1 MLAVT
6 GRAAMSYLDNG
17 VVKVGVDLAK
27 GGSITYLSVSG
38 TSSNVINSYDLG
50 RQVQQSYYSGPN
62 PYNPSNNI
70 NPSWNPWPWNPIQTG
85 DSYNNT
91 SQVLTQSNDGQ
102 TIYVKC
108 IPKQWALNNVPGE
121 CTFESWIRLSNNVVI
136 VSNRL
141 VNARSDTNQY
151 TGYDQELPAVYTIG
165 TLSRL
170 VSYAGNAPF
179 TGDAVTNL
187 SNNPPPLWN
196 HWSATESWAAQ
207 LNASDWG
214 VGIYNPGAVYFSG
227 GFSGTLG
234 SGGPTSPNTGYMS
247 PLQTEVL
254 DSNIAYTY
262 NYHLILGTLTQIR
275 NWVYAQ
281 PYRPGCNFIFQSD
294 RQHWWY
300 QNTTDFGWPLTN
312 NRVRVNLAGVNP
324 MLVSS
329 RVAFS
334 ATNTPKIY
342 IRAAHHIASAAGHT
356 GANLYW
362 LTNGTGV
369 NTFNASCVT
378 SFPILADGQFHT
390 YAVNMATSSNYTGV
404 ITQLRF
410 DPTFNSSAGDYV
422 DVAAIS
428 SAPIATQNLIQNG
441 DFLANAAAFTT
452 WPGYAPPNGTVAITN
467 WVNSYNTGVGLNGA
481 GTGGA
486 VGNPFGPVT
495 NAGYNYAFVQG
506 GLGALTQNLPT
517 AYTTNAVY
525 QFSFDAAARAGNSS
539 VTFRA
544 EIADNSVT
552 HMTTPNLTG
561 NPATFTHFNLTFSS
575 PATFNGVPSVRLFNL
590 TGGDNTI
597 CFANV
602 SLILL
607 WTKSATTATLA
618 SSANPSTYGGAVTLT
633 ATVTTTNGIPTGTVT
648 FKDGGVTLG
657 TGGLG
662 GGSGNS
668 ATATLALTNLAATTH
683 SLTANYNGDTNFI
696 GSSSVALAQVV
707 NQKPLT
713 VAGLAA
719 DNKIYD
725 GGTNATLSGI
735 AALTGM
741 VSGDA
746 VALTGTPAASFA
758 DKNVGNGKAV
768 NVSGYA
774 LGGGSATN
782 YSLTQP
788 TLSGNIAP
796 RPVTLS
802 GSRAYDSTPVAA
814 ATILTCVNNVDGA
827 NLTLSGSGV
836 LASPN
841 VGIQALSA
849 GTLALGGTAASNY
862 TLTGMSGAVNI
873 TASASTTTLVATT
886 NPSLPGSNVIFT
898 ATVSAVL
905 SGGGTPTNAVQF
917 RTNGIAAQL
926 VGLNASAQAFYATS
940 LLPHGSNLI
949 TAVYVS
955 DGNFL
960 VSSNTLVQVVNTPP
974 MANALVLG
982 AVSGWPASL
991 NYFVGSNA
999 PTDVDGDP
1007 LTVATSAAAHGTV
1020 SSDGTNAIYIA
1031 TNNFAGTDSFNY
1043 TVSDSFGA
1051 TATNL
1056 VTVSVIAD
1064 SPGLN
1069 SLSVGLSNGNLV
1081 LTYLGI
1087 PFNNYALER
1096 TYGLAPTAW
1105 TPIITNPA
1113 AANGFLLFTNLPL
1126 PGTNTFWRTRH
1137 VP

>member
-1 MLAVT
+1 M
-6 GRAAMSYLDNG
+6 
-17 VVKVGVDLAK
+17 
-27 GGSITYLSVSG
+27 
-38 TSSNVINSYDLG
+38 
-50 RQVQQSYYSGPN
+50 
-62 PYNPSNNI
+62 
-70 NPSWNPWPWNPIQTG
+70 
-85 DSYNNT
+85 
-91 SQVLTQSNDGQ
+91 LTQSNDGQ

-121 CTFESWIRLSNNVVI
+121 CTFESWIKLSNNVVV

-141 VNARSDTNQY
+141 LNARSDTTQY

-187 SNNPPPLWN
+187 PNNPPPLWN

-207 LNASDWG
+207 LNTSDWG

-227 GFSGTLG
+227 GFSGTPG

-262 NYHLILGTLTQIR
+262 SYHLILGTLTQIR

-300 QNTTDFGWPLTN
+300 QNTTDSGWPLTN

-324 MLVSS
+324 MIVSS
-329 RVAFS
+329 QVAFS
-334 ATNTPKIY
+334 ATNVPKIY
-342 IRAAHHIASAAGHT
+342 IRAAHHIANPAGHT

-362 LTNGTGV
+362 LTNGSGL
-369 NTFNASCVT
+369 NTFNSSCVA
-378 SFPILADGQFHT
+378 SFPILVDGQFHT
-390 YAVNMATSSNYTGV
+390 YAVNMATSSNYRGV
-404 ITQLRF
+404 ITHLRF
-410 DPTFNSSAGDYV
+410 DPTFNSAVGDYV

-428 SAPIATQNLIQNG
+428 SSPIATPNLILNG

-452 WPGYAPPNGTVAITN
+452 WPGYAPPIGTVEITN
-467 WVNSYNTGVGLNGA
+467 WVNTYNTGVGLNGA
-481 GTGGA
+481 SAGGA

-495 NAGYNYAFVQG
+495 NAGYIYAFMQG
-506 GLGALTQNLPT
+506 GLGALSQDLPA

-525 QFSFDAAARAGNSS
+525 QLSFDVAARAGNAS

-544 EIADNSVT
+544 QIADNSVT
-552 HMTTPNLTG
+552 HMATANLIG
-561 NPATFTHFNLTFSS
+561 NPATFTHFDYTFSS
-575 PATFNGVPSVRLFNL
+575 PATFNGTPSVKLINL

-607 WTKSATTATLA
+607 WNKSTTTTTLA
-618 SSANPSTYGGAVTLT
+618 SGANPSTYGSAVSLT

-648 FKDGGVTLG
+648 FKDGGTTLG
-657 TGGLG
+657 KGVLG
-662 GGSGNS
+662 GGSGNT
-668 ATATLALTNLAATTH
+668 ATATLALTNLSAITH

-696 GSSSVALAQVV
+696 GSTSVALAQVV
-707 NQKPLT
+707 NRKPLT

-725 GGTNATLSGI
+725 GGTNATLSET
-735 AALTGM
+735 AALVGV
-741 VSGDA
+741 VSGDT

-758 DKNVGNGKAV
+758 DKNVGSGKPV
-768 NVSGYA
+768 SVSGYA
-774 LGGGSATN
+774 LSGAGATN

-788 TLSGNIAP
+788 ALNANITA

-802 GSRAYDSTPVAA
+802 GSRVYDGTAA
-814 ATILTCVNNVDGA
+814 ADATILTLGNNVDGA

-836 LASPN
+836 LASQN
-841 VGIQALSA
+841 VGAQTIAA
-849 GTLALGGTAASNY
+849 GTLALGGAAAGNY
-862 TLTGMSGAVNI
+862 TLTGMNGAVTI
-873 TASASTTTLVATT
+873 TASASTTTLVTMI
-886 NPSLPGSNVIFT
+886 NPALPGANVTFT

-905 SGGGTPTNAVQF
+905 PGNGTPTNAVQF
-917 RTNGIAAQL
+917 RTNGVAAEL
-926 VGLNASAQAFYATS
+926 VDLNANAQAVYATS
-940 LLPHGSNLI
+940 LLPHGSNLV

-960 VSSNTLVQVVNTPP
+960 VSSSSLMQVVNTPP
-974 MANALVLG
+974 IANALTLG
-982 AVSGWPASL
+982 AVSGSPATL
-991 NYFVGSNA
+991 YIFAGPNA
-999 PTDVDGDP
+999 PTDADGDR
-1007 LTVATSAAAHGTV
+1007 LTVTSASGATHGAV
-1020 SSDGTNAIYIA
+1020 SSDGTNATYTA
-1031 TNNFAGTDSFNY
+1031 TDNFAGTDSFNY
-1043 TVSDSFGA
+1043 TVNDSYA
-1051 TATNL
+1051 ASTTNA
-1056 VTVSVIAD
+1056 VTVSVIAN
-1064 SPGLN
+1064 SPDLN
-1069 SLSVGLSNGNLV
+1069 SLTVGLSSGEVL
-1081 LTYLGI
+1081 LTYLGV
-1087 PFNNYALER
+1087 PGNNYALER
-1096 TYGLAPTAW
+1096 TFSLAPPAW
-1105 TPIITNPA
+1105 LPIVTNPA
-1113 AANGFLLFTNLPL
+1113 PAGGYLLFTNLPL
-1126 PGTNTFWRTRH
+1126 PSTNIFWRTRC